1 MALRRMATTM
11 ICLLCLLCLFG
22 CNKEPVDT
30 DPVDKQTAATES
42 ETQATGVKESETKT
56 TEIKDSEIKMTGI
69 NDTRDGIIVDDLLEC
84 IDMLG
89 KTATEIGI
97 PREAINAERKY
108 YISAHI
114 DGNIFGVKGEA
125 ELLFDDVSDDRDDYL
140 AKTLCIFTKNLNYD
154 ECKIRLSEKFCEPLG
169 EVSIPYAK
177 VNYGALTWTDYR
189 FEDINIRLSSASELY
204 HIKIEIDKKKRADLT
219 ND

>member
-1 MALRRMATTM
+1 MALRKTVLKLL
-11 ICLLCLLCLFG
+11 ICFLCLVCLAG
-22 CNKEPVDT
+22 CKHDT
-30 DPVDKQTAATES
+30 DSVDSRTTIMES
-42 ETQATGVKESETKT
+42 ETEMTQTRETAES
-56 TEIKDSEIKMTGI
+56 
-69 NDTRDGIIVDDLLEC
+69 IIADDLLEC